1 MGERRRQ
8 KERKQEGR
16 RMKDSDCCKL
26 IKKCPR
32 FQRCSVPLCPLDR
45 EVEKRVY
52 LEGDPTCRLD
62 FERLTAIADDGFK
75 EQHRR
80 FIRVSLNKGAR
91 FKPLNQ
97 TAVRRKSAQ
106 ETKSQK

>member
-1 MGERRRQ
+1 MRE
-8 KERKQEGR
+8 
-16 RMKDSDCCKL
+16 SDCYKL
-26 IKKCPR
+26 MKKCSR

-52 LEGDPTCRLD
+52 LEGESTCRLD
-62 FERLTAIADDGFK
+62 FERLTAIVDDGFK
-75 EQHRR
+75 EQYRR